1 MAAAIVCWCI
11 KKFHS
16 SKKKKWQQQ
25 GLKKKILTPTKVHV
39 NCQNNNKTKRVKMK
53 RECLKTTSLL
63 KPNEEISIPFP
74 HSF

>member
-39 NCQNNNKTKRVKMK
+39 NCQKNKKSENETRMLENN
-53 RECLKTTSLL
+53 LPS
-63 KPNEEISIPFP
+63 
-74 HSF
+74 